1 MPPMTVRK
9 RNLPHID
16 VDGKPYFITACLN
29 GSIPAAG
36 LRKIRAYRTEL
47 ANRPKP
53 VELTDAQ
60 WKLNQHKLVF
70 KLVDQLLDHESPV
83 NHLDDDRL
91 AAIIENAFLHFADER
106 YLLLAF
112 VIMPSHHHWLFHPKE
127 EWSENLSTEP
137 GNRKRTPRETI
148 SHSIQSFTGRK
159 CNELLKTN
167 GPFWQHET
175 FDHYSRNDD
184 ETLRIV
190 NYIENNPVAA
200 GLCEQPDQF
209 RWSSAWHRK
218 KLGLSPTDPIPK
230 VA

>member
-1 MPPMTVRK
+1 MTDIVRK

-16 VDGKPYFITACLN
+16 VDGKPYFITGCLN
-29 GSIPAAG
+29 GSIQAAG
-36 LRKIRAYRTEL
+36 LQKIRAFREEL
-47 ANRPKP
+47 SSRPKP
-53 VELTDAQ
+53 ANLSNAL
-60 WKLNQHKLVF
+60 WKLKQHKLVF

-83 NHLDDDRL
+83 SHFEDERL
-91 AAIIENAFLHFADER
+91 SAIVEQAFFHFVDER

-112 VIMPSHHHWLFHPKE
+112 VIMPSHHHWFFLPKE
-127 EWSENLSTEP
+127 NWCESLTTESDD
-137 GNRKRTPRETI
+137 RKRTPREII

-159 CNELLKTN
+159 CNEVLNTN

-175 FDHYSRNDD
+175 FDHYSRNED
-184 ETLRIV
+184 ETLRII

-200 GLCEQPDQF
+200 GLCDRPDQF

-218 KLGLSPTDPIPK
+218 KLGLRPTDPIPK